1 MQPHNKHT
9 SHEQHAAQGHPM
21 KHQKP
26 YGRLALMAVLSF
38 ISMYV
43 LMYAM
48 VNTFANVLPNVNQV
62 YMAGLMTMPMI
73 LIELVVMGA
82 MYMNRRTNAM
92 VVAGLALFFWFIR
105 QQTLVTD
112 RQFLK
117 SMIPHHSAAILMCQE
132 ADITDPELKKLC
144 DEIVTGQQREIEQ
157 MEAKLKELDK

>member
-1 MQPHNKHT
+1 
-9 SHEQHAAQGHPM
+9 
-21 KHQKP
+21 
-26 YGRLALMAVLSF
+26 MAVLSF